1 MTPLA
6 ASPPRSNA
14 HPLRVLLFLLIAHFL
29 ALACLS
35 YLLAHKQRSLRLD
48 LAVSQAEISMTA
60 IRSAMIGAA
69 QAGLEAAEMQPLHS
83 QLDLLPGAAT
93 GIQSIRMFAVNA
105 DGATGIVHS
114 TDNSPMPMTDDS
126 ALAKALAQPA
136 SRWVAASE
144 GRPQL
149 VLTIQDHDGAHRGG
163 LLVTLD
169 PQQLRADAERFE
181 DALHA
186 AMTKVSA
193 LSAGALIVIFALF
206 SRSPQMRRWLALL
219 LMLPTL
225 LAAGALASGS
235 ARQLAGSLEPALAA
249 KTGAVAEMLAGRI
262 ARAIDLGIP
271 ADKLVGTAEYFADI
285 RQRNPDIASIVLS
298 IPAGT
303 TTSGDATGL
312 ARIAQDGQA
321 IGEVAVTPDRNYAYR
336 ALWAIAADIAVVLL
350 ATLLAFRELLAAVV
364 TAPEGQ
370 ATDEGWLTVQSLRL
384 PLFLFILSEE
394 ITRAILPLFFRDAG
408 IENGLGASLAAGLPI
423 SIYMIFF
430 AAMTP
435 YAGGWADRF
444 GPTRV
449 FALGAALCVAGFG
462 WMALAAGYWPLLIA
476 RALCAAGYALGTMAC
491 QRQIIALTADTNRT
505 RGLALFV
512 SAVSI
517 AAICGAAVG
526 GVLAERMGVR
536 NVLLL
541 AAGCALAGFVV
552 FLISRQA
559 ATPLP
564 KSVSVFRWRD
574 LVPLLQDRRFMR
586 LMLGAAIPAKIALAG
601 FLFYL
606 TPLAL
611 HAEAYSAAAIGRAIM
626 AYYILLTLSNPLA
639 SMIADRW
646 RQPRRLVAAGMLLTA
661 IGTLAGLTVPL
672 LAVDLAF
679 WIGIVCLGLGTGLS
693 AAPMQTLAVDI
704 AGDGNPTP
712 VLVALRTLERLG
724 SVIGPLIAA
733 GLLAWLPYPLVM
745 TALGAITFAGALLLV
760 TGRPRQE
767 TVAA

>member
-1 MTPLA
+1 MITLA
-6 ASPPRSNA
+6 ASPQSNNA
-14 HPLRVLLFLLIAHFL
+14 HPLRVLLFLLIAHLL

-60 IRSAMIGAA
+60 IRSAMTGAA
-69 QAGLEAAEMQPLHS
+69 QAGLEAAEMQPLHR

-93 GIQSIRMFAVNA
+93 GIESIRMFAVSP
-105 DGATGIVHS
+105 DGVPDIVHS
-114 TDNSPMPMTDDS
+114 TDSRPWPQGDHTT
-126 ALAKALAQPA
+126 LTKALAQTA
-136 SRWVAASE
+136 SRWVAADE
-144 GRPQL
+144 DRPQL
-149 VLTIQDHDGAHRGG
+149 ILTIQDHGGAHRSG

-169 PQQLRADAERFE
+169 PQPLRAGAERFE
-181 DALHA
+181 AILK
-186 AMTKVSA
+186 TELFKLST
-193 LSAGALIVIFALF
+193 LSAGALIVIFAF
-206 SRSPQMRRWLALL
+206 VRRSPQMRRWLALL
-219 LMLPTL
+219 IMLPTL
-225 LAAGALASGS
+225 LAAGTQALGS
-235 ARQLAGSLEPALAA
+235 ARQLADSLEPALAA

-262 ARAIDLGIP
+262 TRAIDLGIP
-271 ADKLVGTAEYFADI
+271 PDKLVGTAEYFADI
-285 RQRNPDIASIVLS
+285 RQRNPDIADIILS

-303 TTSGDATGL
+303 TTSGDATGRAL
-312 ARIAQDGQA
+312 IGNGEQP
-321 IGEVAVTPDRNYAYR
+321 IGEIAVTPDRNYAYR
-336 ALWAIAADIAVVLL
+336 ALWGISADIAVVLL

-364 TAPEGQ
+364 TAPEGR
-370 ATDEGWLTVQSLRL
+370 AADEGWLAVQSLRL

-449 FALGAALCVAGFG
+449 FALGATLCVTGFG

-491 QRQIIALTADTNRT
+491 QRQIIALTTDTNRT

-526 GVLAERMGVR
+526 GVLAERIGVR
-536 NVLLL
+536 NVLLV

-552 FLISRQA
+552 FFISRQA

-606 TPLAL
+606 MPLAL

-639 SMIADRW
+639 SIIADRW
-646 RQPRRLVAAGMLLTA
+646 QQPRRLVAAGMLLTA
-661 IGTLAGLTVPL
+661 LGTLAALAVPL

-679 WIGIVCLGLGTGLS
+679 WIGIVALGLGTGLS

-745 TALGAITFAGALLLV
+745 TALGTITFAGALLLF
-760 TGRPRQE
+760 TGRPRQDVLA
-767 TVAA
+767 T